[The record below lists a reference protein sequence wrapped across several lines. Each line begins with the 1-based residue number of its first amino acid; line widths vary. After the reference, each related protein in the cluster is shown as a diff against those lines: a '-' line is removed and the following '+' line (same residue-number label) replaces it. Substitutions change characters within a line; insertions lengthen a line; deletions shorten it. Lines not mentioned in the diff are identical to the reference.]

1 MRLISLDVL
10 QPGMVIAKTIWNEA
24 YRPLLQKDVVVSEMI
39 INRIKQLNIK
49 YVYIDDKISSGIEV
63 HESIPVEVRMAVIKK
78 ITESFHKLKGVEG
91 KKASYILD
99 EQSGEIGK
107 LIDGLLES
115 ILNSTEML
123 TILTD
128 SFIYDEYL
136 YQHSFQVTVYS
147 LAIAKELGFT
157 YNELKVIG
165 IGAILHDVGKMQI
178 PTSVLLKPGRLTDEE
193 YELMKQHTTFGFDIL
208 RNLHSISLLVA
219 HCAFQHHERLD
230 GSGYP
235 RGLMEKDIHPY
246 AKIIAVADVFDA
258 ITSDRVYR
266 GRMLPAEGIKLIESG
281 SGKIF
286 DSKVV
291 EAFKQSVVHYPNGT
305 IVLLSDGRRGVVA
318 KQNTKNAALP
328 IIRIFEEND
337 EILKSTYVLSL
348 EEHPHIT
355 VDKIETDY
363 LAHAE

>member
-24 YRPLLQKDVVVSEMI
+24 YRPLLQKDVVVSQAI
-39 INRIKQLNIK
+39 IDRLKQLNIK

-63 HESIPVEVRMAVIKK
+63 HESIPIEVRMAAIKK
-78 ITESFHKLKGVEG
+78 ITESFHKIKGVEG
-91 KKASYILD
+91 KKASYVLD
-99 EQSGEIGK
+99 QQSGEIGK

-115 ILNSTEML
+115 ILKSTEML

-128 SFIYDEYL
+128 SYIYDQYL
-136 YQHSFQVTVYS
+136 YQHSFQVTLYS
-147 LAIAKELGFT
+147 LAIAKELGLT
-157 YNELKVIG
+157 HDEMKLIG
-165 IGAILHDVGKMQI
+165 IGAILHDVGKIQI
-178 PTSVLLKPGRLTDEE
+178 PTTVLFKPGRLTDEE
-193 YELMKQHTTFGFDIL
+193 FELIKQHTTFGFDIL

-235 RGLMEKDIHPY
+235 RGLTEKDIHPY

-266 GRMLPAEGIKLIESG
+266 DRMLPAEGIKIIESG

-291 EAFKQSVVHYPNGT
+291 EAFKRSVVHYPNGT

-318 KQNTKNAALP
+318 KQNLNNSAYPT
-328 IIRIFEEND
+328 IRIFEENN
-337 EILKSTYVLSL
+337 ELLKSTYVLSL
-348 EEHPHIT
+348 EEYPHIIIE
-355 VDKIETDY
+355 KIETDY
-363 LAHAE
+363 LVHAE